1 MTLLEVSHISK
12 RAETDFTLET
22 ISFSQRKLQK
32 IAIAGETG
40 SGKSTL
46 MKIIAGLIQPDEGHV
61 IFEGKAIEGPQ
72 DKLIP
77 GHPGISYLSQ
87 HFELPKFLRVEQV
100 LAYANTLTDQEAN
113 TIYDVCEITHLLK
126 RRTDQLS
133 GGERQRIALAKLLIA
148 SPRLLLLDEPFTNLD
163 MIHKNTLKSVIRNIG
178 KELKITC
185 MLISH
190 DAVDILSWADQIV
203 VMRDGKMVQKGTP
216 EKIYR
221 QPANEYVAGLFGKY
235 TTIDPEQSPELSKL
249 LKVDTKGKRLFIRP
263 EHFSITKRSKT
274 SIPGKV
280 NRINFCGSYYELE
293 VALAKNHIIV
303 TTPACSLKNGDAVY
317 ISLSEYFLL

>member
-1 MTLLEVSHISK
+1 MTLLEVSDISK
-12 RAETDFTLET
+12 RAETDFTLEA
-22 ISFSQRKLQK
+22 IRFSQRKLQK

-46 MKIIAGLIQPDEGHV
+46 MKIIAGLIQPDEGQV

-100 LAYANTLTDQEAN
+100 LAYANTLTDREAN
-113 TIYDVCEITHLLK
+113 TIYEVCEIVHLLK

-203 VMRDGKMVQKGTP
+203 VMHDGKMVQKGTP

-221 QPANEYVAGLFGKY
+221 QPVNEYVAGLFGKY
-235 TTIDPEQSPELSKL
+235 TIIDPNQSPEFSKL
-249 LKVDTKGKRLFIRP
+249 LKADIKGKRMFIRP
-263 EHFSITKRSKT
+263 EYFSITKRSKT

-280 NRINFCGSYYELE
+280 SKIIFCGSYYELE
-293 VALAKNHIIV
+293 IALAKSLIIA
-303 TTPACSLKNGDAVY
+303 TTPTCALKNGDSVY

>member
-1 MTLLEVSHISK
+1 MTLLEVSKISK
-12 RAETDFTLET
+12 QAETDFTLDT

-46 MKIIAGLIQPDEGHV
+46 MKIIAGLIQPDQGHIV
-61 IFEGKAIEGPQ
+61 FEGKIIEGPQ

-100 LAYANTLTDQEAN
+100 LAYANTLTDLEAN
-113 TIYDVCEITHLLK
+113 TIYEVCEITHLLK
-126 RRTDQLS
+126 RKTDQLS

-163 MIHKNTLKSVIRNIG
+163 MIHKNTLKAVIRNIG

-203 VMRDGKMVQKGTP
+203 VMRNGQIVQKAAP

-221 QPANEYVAGLFGKY
+221 QPADEYVAGLFGKY
-235 TTIDPEQSPELSKL
+235 TLIDLGESPEFSRLVNISA
-249 LKVDTKGKRLFIRP
+249 KGKRLFTRP
-263 EHFSITKRSKT
+263 EYFSFTKRSKT
-274 SIPGKV
+274 SLPV
-280 NRINFCGSYYELE
+280 TINKISFCGSYYELE
-293 VALAKNHIIV
+293 ASTNTRSVTI
-303 TTPACSLKNGDAVY
+303 TTPTCSFKNGDTVY
-317 ISLSEYFLL
+317 ISLSEYTLL

>member
-1 MTLLEVSHISK
+1 MTLLEVSDISK

-22 ISFSQRKLQK
+22 IRFSQRKLQK

-46 MKIIAGLIQPDEGHV
+46 MKIIAGLI
-61 IFEGKAIEGPQ
+61 PQ

-100 LAYANTLTDQEAN
+100 LAYANTLTDREAN
-113 TIYDVCEITHLLK
+113 TIYEVCEIVHLLK

-203 VMRDGKMVQKGTP
+203 VMHDGRMVQKGTP

-221 QPANEYVAGLFGKY
+221 QPVNEYVAGLFGKY
-235 TTIDPEQSPELSKL
+235 TIIDPNQSPEFSKL
-249 LKVDTKGKRLFIRP
+249 LKADLKGKRMFIRP
-263 EHFSITKRSKT
+263 EYF
-274 SIPGKV
+274 
-280 NRINFCGSYYELE
+280 SYYELE
-293 VALAKNHIIV
+293 IALAKSLIIA
-303 TTPACSLKNGDAVY
+303 TTPTCALKNGDSVY

>member
-1 MTLLEVSHISK
+1 MTLLEVSKISK
-12 RAETDFTLET
+12 RAETDFALQT

-46 MKIIAGLIQPDEGHV
+46 MKIIAGLVQPDDGNI

-100 LAYANTLTDQEAN
+100 LAYANTLTDQEAH
-113 TIYDVCEITHLLK
+113 TIYEVCEITHLLK
-126 RRTDQLS
+126 RKTDQLS

-178 KELKITC
+178 RELKITC
-185 MLISH
+185 ILISH

-203 VMRDGKMVQKGTP
+203 VLRNGEMVQKGAP
-216 EKIYR
+216 EKIYH
-221 QPANEYVAGLFGKY
+221 QPADEYVAGLFGKY
-235 TTIDPEQSPELSKL
+235 TLIDLKQSPEFLRIIQEN
-249 LKVDTKGKRLFIRP
+249 TKGKRLFTRP
-263 EHFSITKRSKT
+263 EYFSIGKRSKT

-280 NRINFCGSYYELE
+280 NKISFCGSYYELE
-293 VALAKNHIIV
+293 VSTSSNIIII
-303 TTPACSLKNGDAVY
+303 TTPVCSARSGDTVY
-317 ISLSEYFLL
+317 LSLSDYRLI

>member
-1 MTLLEVSHISK
+1 MTLLEVSNVSK
-12 RAETDFTLET
+12 RAETDFTLES

-32 IAIAGETG
+32 VAIAGETG

-46 MKIIAGLIQPDEGHV
+46 MKIIAGLVQPDEGR
-61 IFEGKAIEGPQ
+61 ILFEGHPIEGPQ

-87 HFELPKFLRVEQV
+87 HFELPRFLRVEQV
-100 LAYANTLTDQEAN
+100 LAYANTLTESGAN
-113 TIYDVCEITHLLK
+113 TIYEVCEITHLLK
-126 RRTDQLS
+126 RKTDQLS
-133 GGERQRIALAKLLIA
+133 GGERQRIALAKLLIG

-190 DAVDILSWADQIV
+190 DAVDILSWADQII
-203 VMRDGKMVQKGTP
+203 VMRNGQMVQKGTP
-216 EKIYR
+216 EKIYH
-221 QPANEYVAGLFGKY
+221 QPADEYVAGLFGKY
-235 TTIDPEQSPELSKL
+235 SIIDLGKSPEFQRILEII
-249 LKVDTKGKRLFIRP
+249 TKGKRLFIRP

-274 SIPGKV
+274 SVPGKV
-280 NRINFCGSYYELE
+280 SKISFCGSYYELE
-293 VALAKNHIIV
+293 VATATNTITV
-303 TTPACSLKNGDAVY
+303 TTLAHALKTGDTIY
-317 ISLSEYFLL
+317 IALSEYFLL

>member
-1 MTLLEVSHISK
+1 MTLLEVSNVSK

-32 IAIAGETG
+32 VAIAGETG

-46 MKIIAGLIQPDEGHV
+46 MKIIAGLVQPDEGR
-61 IFEGKAIEGPQ
+61 ILFEGHPIEGPQ

-87 HFELPKFLRVEQV
+87 HFELPRFLRVEQV
-100 LAYANTLTDQEAN
+100 LAYANTLTESGAN
-113 TIYDVCEITHLLK
+113 TIYEVCEITHLLK
-126 RRTDQLS
+126 RKTDQLS
-133 GGERQRIALAKLLIA
+133 GGERQRIALAKLLIG

-190 DAVDILSWADQIV
+190 DAVDILSWADQII
-203 VMRDGKMVQKGTP
+203 VMRNGQMVQKGTP
-216 EKIYR
+216 EKIYH
-221 QPANEYVAGLFGKY
+221 QPADEYVAGLFGKY
-235 TTIDPEQSPELSKL
+235 SIIDLGKSPEFQRILEIN
-249 LKVDTKGKRLFIRP
+249 TKGKRLFIRP

-274 SIPGKV
+274 SVPGKV
-280 NRINFCGSYYELE
+280 NKMSFCGSYYELE
-293 VALAKNHIIV
+293 VATATNTITV
-303 TTPACSLKNGDAVY
+303 TAPAHALKTGDTIY
-317 ISLSEYFLL
+317 IALSEYFLL

>member
-1 MTLLEVSHISK
+1 MTLLEVSKVSK
-12 RAETDFTLET
+12 RADTDFTLET

-46 MKIIAGLIQPDEGHV
+46 MKIIAGLVQPDEGQI
-61 IFEGKAIEGPQ
+61 IFEGKPIEGPQ

-100 LAYANTLTDQEAN
+100 LTYSNTLTETQAN
-113 TIYDVCEITHLLK
+113 AIYEVCEITHLVK
-126 RRTDQLS
+126 RKTDQLS

-190 DAVDILSWADQIV
+190 DAVDTLSWADQIIV
-203 VMRDGKMVQKGTP
+203 LRNGQLVQKGAP
-216 EKIYR
+216 EKIYH
-221 QPANEYVAGLFGKY
+221 QPADEYVAGLFGKY
-235 TTIDPEQSPELSKL
+235 SIIDISRSPEFTRTIKA
-249 LKVDTKGKRLFIRP
+249 VPKGKRLFIRP
-263 EHFSITKRSKT
+263 EYFNITTRSKT

-280 NRINFCGSYYELE
+280 DKISFCGSYYELE
-293 VALAKNHIIV
+293 VSTSANTITV
-303 TTPACSLKNGDAVY
+303 TTPTCSLKKGDDVY